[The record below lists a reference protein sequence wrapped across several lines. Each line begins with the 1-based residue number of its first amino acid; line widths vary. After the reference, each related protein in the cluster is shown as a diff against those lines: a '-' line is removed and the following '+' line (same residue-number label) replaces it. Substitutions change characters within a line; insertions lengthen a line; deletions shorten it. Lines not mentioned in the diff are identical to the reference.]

1 MGFSLTEKW
10 PRTATGLPSTAG
22 TTATVAFIRHGKMYI
37 GHVGDS
43 GIVLGYQ
50 DPDGSMDWKARPLT
64 QDHKPECDV
73 EKSRI
78 MSSGGKV
85 VAKSGVSRVV
95 WTRPRLGHKGPIR
108 RSTPIDEIPFL
119 AVARSLGDLWSY
131 NSQRNEFVV
140 SPEPDVHVIN
150 IDRSFRCLVFGTDGL
165 WNVLSPN
172 TAVDIVR
179 NAEYMNDRNY
189 YCSKELLN
197 PSRSLV
203 NRALEKWSTTRIRA
217 DNTSVVTILL
227 DPPGGPKRK
236 QFAANNPVAGAAVTA
251 AGRAPMN
258 NSNNFEDWHT
268 MEEECLNSPGG
279 SLQQATRNVEEEL
292 DLLNESLYNTT
303 THQYHHGMEMGGV
316 SGVDGNFQLL
326 PSPSTSTFGA
336 ASSHNYEHYQNLNN
350 SHVNHQQHLQPY
362 PRLPPPGGF
371 LQSHLQGHSMPPF
384 APPSVDYDQQ
394 NRSSNSQSHFDV
406 PGAAG
411 ENVLLH
417 QHSFVQHRQSQH
429 NHNHPLPMQN
439 LPTFSNFLED
449 TSSYSLT
456 RLETRMEQL
465 TSTATGGASM
475 YANYQQ
481 LIETTNNYCPQ
492 VDLNAI
498 NTFHDY
504 AGLPVVPLQHHQAQS
519 NLMGMIAGLE
529 MVTEEEEEAAAAS
542 TSLAVDDQLSYA
554 MDHEKFAW
562 SQEWHQQ
569 QQNQAPQEQ
578 QQQINSH
585 SVVTMPQES
594 LVHQELQEHPVHPSL
609 EMPTSSTSND
619 VVMTVGSRDGVELS
633 SSSIQINEITSSG
646 VIPTPTPPSPSATQI
661 SALSLSSIPEPSTE
675 ISPPLTEVE
684 KDVPKIDNEKV
695 DHPEQVQ
702 TDTPPRVTVELRNK
716 SDNQRRL
723 RQSTKEKE
731 NKSRQPLT
739 VASNKRNKCST
750 PTVATRSTAM
760 MTRTASPSCVSTRK
774 STAAAVAANAIKSA
788 VRSRKAVVAGPSS
801 ILAGKA
807 KQEKLIRSRANLLI
821 HSSKF
826 NQQKR
831 EGDTS
836 ATVAML
842 KAMGVKPEVTK
853 VITTST
859 RRLSKRDKVRNKA
872 LAGTSST
879 SSSSSSSS
887 SSWTVQTRNRIQ
899 KR

>member
-1 MGFSLTEKW
+1 MKLKSAFISEKW

-50 DPDGSMDWKARPLT
+50 DPEGSMDWKARPLT

-140 SPEPDVHVIN
+140 SPDPDVHVIN

-172 TAVDIVR
+172 AAVDIVR

-236 QFAANNPVAGAAVTA
+236 QFAPNNSVAGAAVTA
-251 AGRAPMN
+251 VGRAPMLN
-258 NSNNFEDWHT
+258 NSNNYEDWHT

-279 SLQQATRNVEEEL
+279 SLHQATRNVDEEL
-292 DLLNESLYNTT
+292 DLLNESLYNT

-316 SGVDGNFQLL
+316 SAVDGNFQLL
-326 PSPSTSTFGA
+326 PSPSTSSFGA
-336 ASSHNYEHYQNLNN
+336 ASSQNYEHYQNLNN
-350 SHVNHQQHLQPY
+350 SHVNHHHHHHQHQQQQQPY
-362 PRLPPPGGF
+362 PRMPPPGGF
-371 LQSHLQGHSMPPF
+371 LQSHLQGNSIPPF
-384 APPSVDYDQQ
+384 ADYDQQ
-394 NRSSNSQSHFDV
+394 LRNSNAHFDV

-417 QHSFVQHRQSQH
+417 QHSFVQHRQGQQ
-429 NHNHPLPMQN
+429 NQPLPMQN

-465 TSTATGGASM
+465 TSTAATSGTSM

-481 LIETTNNYCPQ
+481 LIETTNYYCPQ

-504 AGLPVVPLQHHQAQS
+504 AGLPLVPLQHQEAQS
-519 NLMGMIAGLE
+519 NLLGMISGLE
-529 MVTEEEEEAAAAS
+529 MVAEEEEAAAVAS
-542 TSLAVDDQLSYA
+542 PSLAGVAADDQLSYA

-562 SQEWHQQ
+562 SQEWQQ
-569 QQNQAPQEQ
+569 QQNQAPQD
-578 QQQINSH
+578 QQQIPH
-585 SVVTMPQES
+585 SAVTVPQQDS
-594 LVHQELQEHPVHPSL
+594 LIQQQIHVDPNLKTR
-609 EMPTSSTSND
+609 TSSTSNE
-619 VVMTVGSRDGVELS
+619 VESLTGVKVMAEI

-646 VIPTPTPPSPSATQI
+646 VIPTPTPPPASTPVLVISP
-661 SALSLSSIPEPSTE
+661 LSCSLITEPSIE
-675 ISPPLTEVE
+675 VNPPVAAVEVE
-684 KDVPKIDNEKV
+684 DLTKKDSEKV
-695 DHPEQVQ
+695 RTGKPA
-702 TDTPPRVTVELRNK
+702 RVAIELRNK
-716 SDNQRRL
+716 CESQRRL
-723 RQSTKEKE
+723 RPSTKEKE
-731 NKSRQPLT
+731 NKSRQPLR
-739 VASNKRNKCST
+739 VASNRRKCPT
-750 PTVATRSTAM
+750 LTVATRSTAM
-760 MTRTASPSCVSTRK
+760 TTRTDSPTCVSTRK
-774 STAAAVAANAIKSA
+774 STAAAAVAANAIKTA
-788 VRSRKAVVAGPSS
+788 VRSNRTAVAGPSS
-801 ILAGKA
+801 ILAGRA
-807 KQEKLIRSRANLLI
+807 KQEKLIRNRTNLLI

-831 EGDTS
+831 DRNTP
-836 ATVAML
+836 ATVAVL
-842 KAMGVKPEVTK
+842 KAMGVKPEGTK
-853 VITTST
+853 VVTTST

-872 LAGTSST
+872 LAGTSS
-879 SSSSSSSS
+879 SSASSS